1 MSQVM
6 AASGDQPWETPYFQ
20 KLYSITKIQ
29 FEKNTTVAGPPNIRA
44 RNLRDTAK
52 MPSSGASCSQDT
64 AGLSMQDSSIWPA
77 FDA

>member
-29 FEKNTTVAGPPNIRA
+29 FEKNTTVAGPPDTRA

-52 MPSSGASCSQDT
+52 MPS
-64 AGLSMQDSSIWPA
+64 
-77 FDA
+77 